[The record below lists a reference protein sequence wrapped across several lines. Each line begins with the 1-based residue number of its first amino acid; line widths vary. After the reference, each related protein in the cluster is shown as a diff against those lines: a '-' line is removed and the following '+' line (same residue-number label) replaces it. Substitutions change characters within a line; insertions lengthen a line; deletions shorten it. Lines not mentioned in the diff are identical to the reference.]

1 MLRNEPFSRLRVIG
15 WTDKNVYVCHL
26 YFLGLMLV
34 KFSSHS
40 VEKMVDS
47 GVGLF
52 DVDVLGNKPKN
63 NRENNQFFSLFF

>member
-1 MLRNEPFSRLRVIG
+1 
-15 WTDKNVYVCHL
+15 
-26 YFLGLMLV
+26 
-34 KFSSHS
+34 
-40 VEKMVDS
+40 MVDS